1 MYFDDRVLKHASWA
15 VHGGKSFLISNESL
29 LWITFC
35 ISVLVLLALDLGVF
49 HRKSHVIGI
58 KEAMIW
64 SAIWLAVAV
73 IFNIIV
79 YFWQGQETALEFS
92 AAYIVERSLSV
103 DNLFVFLLIFSYFK
117 VPAIHQYR
125 VLFWG
130 ILAAL
135 VLRGIFILTGITLIQ
150 TFHWLIYLF
159 GAFLIYTG
167 IKIAL
172 KKEDE
177 GTDLSQNCVLSFC
190 KRFLPT
196 SEHYDGGRFFSQNG
210 GKWFVTPMFLVLLV
224 VETSDIIFALDSV
237 PAVLGVT
244 LDPFVAYTSN
254 IFAIL
259 GLRALYFALA
269 GCMLMFRFL
278 SGGITIILIFVGAKM
293 LVSGFYEIPVS
304 IALGIIVL
312 VLAAAIGLSVLIPT
326 QKSHEAHSR
335 EPNLK

>member
-1 MYFDDRVLKHASWA
+1 
-15 VHGGKSFLISNESL
+15 LISNESL
-29 LWITFC
+29 LWIIFS
-35 ISVLVLLALDLGVF
+35 ISVFVLLALDLGIF
-49 HRKSHVIGI
+49 HRKSHEIGI
-58 KEAMIW
+58 KEAVVW
-64 SAIWLAVAV
+64 SLIWLAVAV
-73 IFNIIV
+73 VFNIIV
-79 YFWQGQETALEFS
+79 YLWHGQDTAMEFA

-117 VPAIHQYR
+117 VPAAHQYR

-135 VLRGIFILTGITLIQ
+135 VLRAIFILTGITLIQ

-167 IKIAL
+167 IKIAM
-172 KKEDE
+172 KKEDDE
-177 GTDLSQNCVLSFC
+177 ADLSQNCVLRIC

-196 SEHYDGGRFFSQNG
+196 TEAYDGGKFFSKNG
-210 GKWFVTPMFLVLLV
+210 GKFLVTPMFLVLLV
-224 VETSDIIFALDSV
+224 VETSDLIFALDSV

-293 LVSGFYEIPVS
+293 LVSGFYDVPVE
-304 IALGIIVL
+304 IALGVIVL
-312 VLAAAIGLSVLIPT
+312 VLAAAIGLSVLIPA
-326 QKSHEAHSR
+326 QKAVQTRSD
-335 EPNLK
+335 PDYK

>member
-1 MYFDDRVLKHASWA
+1 
-15 VHGGKSFLISNESL
+15 LISNELL
-29 LWITFC
+29 LWIIFS
-35 ISVLVLLALDLGVF
+35 ISVFVLLALDLGIF
-49 HRKSHVIGI
+49 HRKSHEIGI
-58 KEAMIW
+58 KEAVVW
-64 SAIWLAVAV
+64 SLIWLAVAV
-73 IFNIIV
+73 VFNIIV
-79 YFWQGQETALEFS
+79 YLWHGQDTAMEFA

-103 DNLFVFLLIFSYFK
+103 ENLFVFLLIFSYFK
-117 VPAIHQYR
+117 VPAAHQYR

-135 VLRGIFILTGITLIQ
+135 VLRAIFILTGITLIQ

-167 IKIAL
+167 IKIAM
-172 KKEDE
+172 KKEDDE
-177 GTDLSQNCVLSFC
+177 ADLSQNCVLRIC

-196 SEHYDGGRFFSQNG
+196 TEAYDGGKFFSKNG
-210 GKWFVTPMFLVLLV
+210 GKFLVTPMFLVLLV
-224 VETSDIIFALDSV
+224 VETSDLIFALDSV

-293 LVSGFYEIPVS
+293 LVSGFYDVPVE
-304 IALGIIVL
+304 IALGVIVL
-312 VLAAAIGLSVLIPT
+312 VLAAAIGLSVLIPA
-326 QKSHEAHSR
+326 QKAVQTRSD
-335 EPNLK
+335 PDYK

>member
-1 MYFDDRVLKHASWA
+1 MID
-15 VHGGKSFLISNESL
+15 NESL
-29 LWITFC
+29 LWIIFS
-35 ISVLVLLALDLGVF
+35 ISVFVLLALDLGVF

-64 SAIWLAVAV
+64 SAIWLGVAV
-73 IFNIIV
+73 LFNIIV
-79 YFWQGQETALEFS
+79 YFWQGQETALEFA

-135 VLRGIFILTGITLIQ
+135 VLRAIFIITGITLIQ
-150 TFHWLIYLF
+150 HFHWLIYLF

-167 IKIAL
+167 IKIAV

-177 GTDLSQNCVLSFC
+177 GTDLSQNRVLCLC

-196 SEHYDGGRFFSQNG
+196 CECYDGGKFFSRNG
-210 GKWFVTPMFLVLLV
+210 GKWLVTPMFLVLLV
-224 VETSDIIFALDSV
+224 VETSDLIFALDSV

-278 SGGITIILIFVGAKM
+278 SGGITVILIFVGVKM
-293 LVSGFYEIPVS
+293 LVSGFYEVPVS
-304 IALGIIVL
+304 IALGVIVL
-312 VLAAAIGLSVLIPT
+312 VLAGAIGLSVLIPA
-326 QKSHEAHSR
+326 QKTHEAHR